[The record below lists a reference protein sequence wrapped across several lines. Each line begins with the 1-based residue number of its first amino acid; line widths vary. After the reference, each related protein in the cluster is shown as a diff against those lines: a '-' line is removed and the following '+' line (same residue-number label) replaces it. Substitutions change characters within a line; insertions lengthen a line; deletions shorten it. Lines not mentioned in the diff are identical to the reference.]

1 MPTTADMYGSMTV
14 LAVEPV
20 LAGDESAAFRDR
32 VSEQLDLGGRWFVID
47 FSKVAYCDSR
57 GLEELLDFQERVEVA
72 GGFVKIAG
80 LRGNCR
86 RIFELVRFDK
96 RFDVFDSLQEAVKS
110 LR

>member
-20 LAGDESAAFRDR
+20 LAGDESEAFHDR
-32 VSEQLDLGGRWFVID
+32 VSEQLDVGGRWFVID

-57 GLEELLDFQERVEVA
+57 GLEELLDFQERVEAA
-72 GGFVKIAG
+72 GGVVRIAG
-80 LRGNCR
+80 LKGNCR

-96 RFDVFDSLQEAVKS
+96 RFEVFDGLQEAVKS
-110 LR
+110 FD

>member
-14 LAVEPV
+14 LAVGPV
-20 LAGDESAAFRDR
+20 LAGGESEAFRER
-32 VSEQLDLGGRWFVID
+32 ASAQLDVGGRWFVID

-72 GGFVKIAG
+72 GGVVKIAG

-96 RFDVFDSLQEAVKS
+96 RFEVFDSLQEAVKS
-110 LR
+110 LD

>member
-20 LAGDESAAFRDR
+20 LAGDESEGFRNR
-32 VSEQLDLGGRWFVID
+32 VAEQLDVGGRWFVID

-57 GLEELLDFQERVEVA
+57 GLESLLDFQERVEDA
-72 GGFVKIAG
+72 GGVVKIAG
-80 LRGNCR
+80 LKGNCR

-96 RFDVFDSLQEAVKS
+96 RFQVFGGLQEAVKS
-110 LR
+110 FD